1 MSRARKNLTLKFMFV
16 LLVLFASG
24 CGSQSALNPINPP
37 TVHAS
42 GILPNCDANG
52 ACSATIFHAWG
63 YCQWT
68 SLQTAKTFSVSF
80 EMGMNTNAPANDASI
95 CTLPFGLGGGVI
107 TSINGNSNS
116 TPSNAASAPLDSL
129 WINLRSCTVVTCEYP
144 NHQEHL
150 VTQKYTT
157 KGVPQ
162 SVTFS
167 GAFPGGIPSA
177 GIMLVFNDDLAT
189 AKPVTISV
197 AFSGTFQ

>member
-1 MSRARKNLTLKFMFV
+1 MSKARKNTTLKILLV
-16 LLVLFASG
+16 LLVLFVSG
-24 CGSQSALNPINPP
+24 CGSHSAFNPINPP
-37 TVHAS
+37 AVQAS
-42 GILPNCDANG
+42 GVLPNCDANG

-80 EMGMNTNAPANDASI
+80 EVGMNANAPANDASI
-95 CTLPFGLGGGVI
+95 CTVPFGLGGGVI
-107 TSINGNSNS
+107 TSISGNSNS
-116 TPSNAASAPLDSL
+116 TPSAASNTPLDSL
-129 WINLRSCTVVTCEYP
+129 WINVRSCTVVTCEYP

-150 VTQKYTT
+150 ATQKYTT

-162 SVTFS
+162 SLPFS
-167 GAFPGGIPSA
+167 GTFPAGIPSA